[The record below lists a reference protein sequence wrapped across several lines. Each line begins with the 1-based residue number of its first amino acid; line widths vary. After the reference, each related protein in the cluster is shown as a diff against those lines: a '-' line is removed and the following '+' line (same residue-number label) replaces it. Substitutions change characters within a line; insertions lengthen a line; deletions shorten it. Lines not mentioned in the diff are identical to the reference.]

1 MQHRLKLMGKSFGHT
16 EIFIVLLEKLTCYE
30 GESFVAQETLPAFRV
45 LLEAGV
51 RDFGVPQLNPVPN
64 IVNDGVALAFGAVT
78 VKGLVVQEPTR
89 VDDSPHQ
96 DAHF

>member
-1 MQHRLKLMGKSFGHT
+1 M
-16 EIFIVLLEKLTCYE
+16 LLEKLTFYE

-51 RDFGVPQLNPVPN
+51 WDFCVPQLNPVPN